1 MPERLVLFLRH
12 RAVDVGSLAL
22 AIARGAVCL
31 RHIDRLEADDWRSGV
46 VEIQRV
52 VARARGDIVGKAA
65 GRQGAARHDRHSILF
80 HRDLRHFFMHDCD
93 LRVVRDLLGH
103 VVAETVAVDSERTAG
118 GHTRRI
124 SCLHDDG
131 AKAAHLFLEHADCIL
146 EARAA
151 QRIAADELG
160 KAGRL
165 VRRRR
170 LLGTHLVERD
180 FRALLGRLPGGLTAG
195 QAGADYDDFF
205 HGFSFLA
212 GAPAVSADCSAAS
225 AAAFSAS
232 RLRLASARSRI
243 FSSSLLIGWLMRV
256 SQASLLQ

>member
-1 MPERLVLFLRH
+1 
-12 RAVDVGSLAL
+12 
-22 AIARGAVCL
+22 
-31 RHIDRLEADDWRSGV
+31 
-46 VEIQRV
+46 
-52 VARARGDIVGKAA
+52 
-65 GRQGAARHDRHSILF
+65 
-80 HRDLRHFFMHDCD
+80 MHDCD

-118 GHTRRI
+118 GYTRRI

-180 FRALLGRLPGGLTAG
+180 FRALRGRLPGGLAAS
-195 QAGADYDDFF
+195 QAGADYDDFL
-205 HGFSFLA
+205 HGFSFF
-212 GAPAVSADCSAAS
+212 SAS
-225 AAAFSAS
+225 AAIFSSS